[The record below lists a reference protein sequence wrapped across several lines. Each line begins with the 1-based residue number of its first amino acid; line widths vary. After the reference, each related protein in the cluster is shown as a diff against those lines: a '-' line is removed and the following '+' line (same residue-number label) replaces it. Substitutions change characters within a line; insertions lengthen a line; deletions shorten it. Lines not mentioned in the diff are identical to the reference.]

1 MPFNMIGGVIMSNDE
16 YMKLY
21 EQFKP
26 MIIKLCNKW
35 SRISVIEYDELMQI
49 ALLALIAAHNTYDET
64 KGKKFS
70 SYVYDMIEYR
80 MRKEIYIV
88 DKKNKNKSTI
98 SLNTVMEN
106 GEGDTAELI
115 DLIADKVDLQEEIE
129 DKLMIQTYKTEIE
142 KYLGANKSNICI
154 LRWFEDCPYEYIK
167 KVTGISNIH
176 GTLRESRM
184 TLIRKSLLFRN
195 EYRRIHDIDDYSHTE
210 RLALLDS

>member
-1 MPFNMIGGVIMSNDE
+1 MSNDE

-35 SRISVIEYDELMQI
+35 SRIGVIEYDELMQI
-49 ALLALIAAHNTYDET
+49 ALLALIHAYNTFDET
-64 KGKKFS
+64 RGKKFS

-80 MRKEIYIV
+80 IRKEIYIV
-88 DKKNKNKSTI
+88 DKKNKNKPTI

-106 GEGDTAELI
+106 SEGDTAELI
-115 DLIADKVDLQEEIE
+115 DLIADELDIQEELE
-129 DKLMIQTYKTEIE
+129 EKLMLQTYKREIE
-142 KYLGANKSNICI
+142 KYLDANKSNICI

-176 GTLRESRM
+176 GTLREARM
-184 TLIRKSLLFRN
+184 ALIRKSLLFRN
-195 EYRRIHDIDDYSHTE
+195 EYKRIHHIDEYDTE
-210 RLALLDS
+210 RVALLDS